1 MRNAFRLLL
10 WLLLLWASTAA
21 AYASFDD
28 SKAWFER
35 LSDDERSATQTD
47 LILLGHY
54 QYLVD
59 GQFGRGT
66 FDAGAIDALEVYQN
80 WMAVNGRSIYG
91 AGPSDLPVPAGCR
104 YTQRGNR
111 LYLHVYNWPYRHIHI
126 EGLADR
132 IAYAQFLHDASEVRW
147 LSQTKEVDSNIG
159 VMVPEG
165 MITLELPVRR
175 PDVTVPV
182 IEIVLKA

>member
-1 MRNAFRLLL
+1 M
-10 WLLLLWASTAA
+10 
-21 AYASFDD
+21 
-28 SKAWFER
+28 E
-35 LSDDERSATQTD
+35 
-47 LILLGHY
+47 
-54 QYLVD
+54 
-59 GQFGRGT
+59 
-66 FDAGAIDALEVYQN
+66 
-80 WMAVNGRSIYG
+80 VNGRSIYG
-91 AGPSDLPVPAGCR
+91 AGPSGHPVPAGCR

-132 IAYAQFLHDASEVRW
+132 IAYAQFLHDASEVHW
-147 LSQTKEVDSNIG
+147 LSHAKDVDSNIG
-159 VMVPEG
+159 VTVPEG

>member
-1 MRNAFRLLL
+1 VLWEACHTFSGSWGYHRDEDSWKSPEQIIQLLIDSVAL
-10 WLLLLWASTAA
+10 GGNLLMNVGPT
-21 AYASFDD
+21 
-28 SKAWFER
+28 
-35 LSDDERSATQTD
+35 
-47 LILLGHY
+47 
-54 QYLVD
+54 
-59 GQFGRGT
+59 GRGT
-66 FDAGAIDALEVYQN
+66 FDARAVDALAVYQN

-91 AGPSDLPVPAGCR
+91 AGPSELPVPAGCR